1 MSGRVGV
8 CACSMR
14 RVGEVARSIKR
25 VGECACSILFVPPPV
40 GRR

>member
-1 MSGRVGV
+1 VSGRVGV